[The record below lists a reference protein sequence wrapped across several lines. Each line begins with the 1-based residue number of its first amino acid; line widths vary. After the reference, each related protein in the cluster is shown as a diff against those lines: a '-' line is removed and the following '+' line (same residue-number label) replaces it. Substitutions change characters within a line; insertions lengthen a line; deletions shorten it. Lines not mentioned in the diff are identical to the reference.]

1 MLTDPAPADPSA
13 VAAVTASLTRAQGSQ
28 PARPPRLTLRFAI
41 YSALVLVLAAGLGI
55 WIARASVSEKAQ
67 DRVRQNALAMAER
80 LSADDLARSAL
91 QQPVVGAQRIDLDEL
106 FRQQTA
112 SEEIIRITLFDRN
125 GRITYSTDHLL
136 IGSQSDVVRIQNV
149 LDGQD
154 EFRRTKL
161 EDGKDVLE
169 AYVPVRWL
177 LADPSFKNGVLAV
190 HRDYGPV
197 ASEIRADTL
206 LQAGT
211 IGLALL
217 ILYAASFPILR
228 RVTATLESHNR
239 ELVAHAEALRASE
252 AKYRLIVETA
262 AEGVWLIDAAGD
274 TVFVNE
280 KLADLI
286 GYSAEE
292 LAGRPLRDFVDHVS
306 HGALEE
312 EWLKRRHAAGGEREI
327 VLLRRDGAPVYATAS
342 ANPVDEGGIHMGAL
356 LMVTDVTDRKHM
368 AHDFSNVIT
377 AITGYSD
384 LLLTQLDESDPR
396 HREAQQIKS
405 AADSAIALT
414 RDLLR
419 QGRAS

>member
-1 MLTDPAPADPSA
+1 M
-13 VAAVTASLTRAQGSQ
+13 TRAHEAPPLS
-28 PARPPRLTLRFAI
+28 RPPRLTLRFAV
-41 YSALVLVLAAGLGI
+41 YSSIVLVLAAGLGI
-55 WIARASVSEKAQ
+55 WIARASASEKAQ
-67 DRVRQNALAMAER
+67 DRVRENAHAMAAR

-91 QQPVVGAQRIDLDEL
+91 QRPVVGAQRIDLDEL
-106 FRQQTA
+106 FRQQMA
-112 SEEIIRITLFDRN
+112 SDEIVRITLFDRN
-125 GRITYSTDHLL
+125 GRITYSTDHEL
-136 IGSQSDVVRIQNV
+136 IGSQSDAARIGNV

-154 EFRRTKL
+154 TFRRTKL
-161 EDGKDVLE
+161 EDGREVLE

-177 LADPSFKNGVLAV
+177 LADPSFRNGVLAV

-197 ASEIRADTL
+197 AREIRSDTM

-228 RVTATLESHNR
+228 RVTATLESRNR
-239 ELVAHAEALRASE
+239 ELVANAEALRASE

-262 AEGVWLIDAAGD
+262 AEGVWLIDARGD

-286 GYSAEE
+286 GYSSDE
-292 LAGRPLRDFVDHVS
+292 LVGRPLREFVDEIS

-312 EWLKRRHAAGGEREI
+312 EWLGRRHAAGGEREL

-342 ANPVDEGGIHMGAL
+342 SNPVEDAGAYLGAL

-384 LLLTQLDESDPR
+384 LLLSQLPEDDPR

-419 QGRAS
+419 QGRSS